1 MSINLF
7 FYGRRLSVN
16 ELVSETNA
24 RNWLATRRK
33 FYTHTYIF
41 FSRPKCPVCR
51 SPPLSLPKSCF
62 FPSNQCQVVS
72 PMKGKRKD
80 LVRQNP
86 HAAIKQ
92 QRNVKDCTV
101 SRLNGSLK
109 WLCST
114 SGVIIY
120 HQMSPFINVVFPVGT
135 GGECCSNWRFPSFV
149 TWAWPSINPCF
160 L

>member
-24 RNWLATRRK
+24 RNWLVTRRK

-41 FSRPKCPVCR
+41 FSSKVPCSSFTTAVTPQILLL
-51 SPPLSLPKSCF
+51 PLKSM
-62 FPSNQCQVVS
+62 PSGQSNSREKQ
-72 PMKGKRKD
+72 KD

-120 HQMSPFINVVFPVGT
+120 HQMSPFINVVFSVGT

-149 TWAWPSINPCF
+149 TWARPSINPCF